1 MGATILQVFSLA
13 LGVSA
18 AALLIIS
25 NLTDCWRSD
34 AKDPHSSIGLSY
46 RCRGLWGECIYDIT
60 AGYWT
65 CDVPTSFLGNLPN
78 WLIVFCLLVLADL
91 VITRALAI
99 VACIACVVA
108 TLVLISGMKCTKF
121 VSDGGTEKDKLI
133 ICAGTIFFL
142 GGIAGGIG
150 MTWYA
155 AETVIKYKF
164 EVSFEVPGITY
175 ELAYSYWLA
184 STGVLC
190 TCLAGV
196 LLVSTHCAKISR
208 SSQRKKRKPAF
219 LFLTDQYR
227 HTLPAPCPTIGK
239 TYV

>member
-1 MGATILQVFSLA
+1 MKSTK
-13 LGVSA
+13 
-18 AALLIIS
+18 
-25 NLTDCWRSD
+25 SD
-34 AKDPHSSIGLSY
+34 AKDPHSSIGLSF
-46 RCRGLWGECIYDIT
+46 RCRGLWGECVYDIA

-65 CDVPTSFLGNLPN
+65 CDIPTSFLGHLPT
-78 WLIVFCLLVLADL
+78 DL
-91 VITRALAI
+91 VITRALVI
-99 VACIACVVA
+99 VTSAASIVA
-108 TLVLISGMKCTKF
+108 TLVLIGGMKCTKF

-133 ICAGTIFFL
+133 VYAGAIFFF

-155 AETVIKYKF
+155 AETVVKYKF
-164 EVSFEVPGITY
+164 EVSFGVPGITY

-190 TCLAGV
+190 MCLAGV
-196 LLVSTHCAKISR
+196 LLVSTHCAKINR
-208 SSQRKKRKPAF
+208 SSQRKKRNPAF

-227 HTLPAPCPTIGK
+227 HTLPASCSTIGK

>member
-34 AKDPHSSIGLSY
+34 AKDPHASVGLSF
-46 RCRGLWGECIYDIT
+46 RCRGLWGECVYDIV

-65 CDVPTSFLGNLPN
+65 CDAPNSFIGNLPT
-78 WLIVFCLLVLADL
+78 DL
-91 VITRALAI
+91 VITRALVIATN
-99 VACIACVVA
+99 VACIVA

-121 VSDGGTEKDKLI
+121 VSDSGTEKDKLS
-133 ICAGTIFFL
+133 ICAGTIFFF

-150 MTWYA
+150 VTWYA

-164 EVSFEVPGITY
+164 EVSFGVPGITY

-184 STGVLC
+184 SIGVLC
-190 TCLAGV
+190 MCLAAV
-196 LLVSTHCAKISR
+196 LLVSTQCTKINR
-208 SSQRKKRKPAF
+208 SSKRKKRNPTF

-227 HTLPAPCPTIGK
+227 HTLPSACPTIGK